1 MKNYLID
8 TSCILRYLLND
19 IPKQVDIVE
28 RYFLQAQKGE
38 ITLSIPL
45 LIIGELIYALTKF
58 YKYQKKET
66 INRLLNIVRLP
77 YLDIEKREILIKAL
91 KLYSSKNISFVDAL
105 FYTQAV
111 VENKELLTFDKK
123 LLELN
128 KRKK

>member
-1 MKNYLID
+1 MQQYLID
-8 TSCILRYLLND
+8 TNYVLRYLLDD
-19 IPKQVDIVE
+19 IP
-28 RYFLQAQKGE
+28 RQAQLVENYFKRAKNQE
-38 ITLSIPL
+38 ISITVPCL
-45 LIIGELIYALTKF
+45 VFVELDFALTK
-58 YKYQKKET
+58 YYQFKKHT
-66 INRLLNIVRLP
+66 IIEYLNNILRLS
-77 YLDIEKREILIKAL
+77 YLDIEKRGILIKAL